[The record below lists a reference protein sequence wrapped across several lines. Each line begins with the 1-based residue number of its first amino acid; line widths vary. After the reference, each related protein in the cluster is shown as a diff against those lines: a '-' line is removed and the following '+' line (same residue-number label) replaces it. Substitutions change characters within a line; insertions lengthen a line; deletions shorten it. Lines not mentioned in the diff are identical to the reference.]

1 MEHHERRSI
10 GIQRGRSSARTMSE
24 QHARSPLRRSAGWLA
39 GREPLPLAVRAVMR
53 YYASTGVVDVP
64 ALRLRGT
71 VEDEVA
77 AIIDDAF
84 AAVEDA
90 LAAELALAD
99 PRFEYETKLTLP
111 VELTLGYCY
120 RRADDDA
127 TRERAREVAVLV
139 TEALLDG
146 DMRDAIN
153 DDEYGDFEVEAQD
166 ADPDPAEVA
175 PVAQQRLSERVLD
188 RFGEYPDGVQAA
200 YDWAVEVSERHQDED
215 SHFRELLERAR
226 EDDDDAR
233 EAIEDE
239 YKFAPIEAADY
250 DLGDGYDA
258 SVLGAEERALP
269 YCRTQYERVGVIYDG
284 MVEMFREAGI
294 DVEEGFK
301 RSVVLAIVG
310 AQVWLDDVD
319 DFEADMAEG
328 QLTPVTAE
336 YLVRDDERAA
346 YEAVGDVTSSYLDAA
361 VEHATASGSP
371 LTGIATE
378 YIYLS
383 GDPEVLPGSG

>member
-1 MEHHERRSI
+1 MTDQSV
-10 GIQRGRSSARTMSE
+10 
-24 QHARSPLRRSAGWLA
+24 RSPPRRAAGWLS
-39 GREPLPLAVRAVMR
+39 GRGALPLAVRAVLR
-53 YYASTGVVDVP
+53 YYATAGVVDVT

-71 VEDEVA
+71 VEDEVD
-77 AIIDDAF
+77 AIVADAF

-90 LAAELALAD
+90 IAAELD
-99 PRFEYETKLTLP
+99 IRDVQFDYGTKLTLP

-120 RRADDDA
+120 RQADDEA
-127 TRERAREVAVLV
+127 TRRQAREVAELV

-153 DDEYGDFEVEAQD
+153 DDEYGDFVVTAAD
-166 ADPDPAEVA
+166 GDPDPKRVA
-175 PVAQQRLSERVLD
+175 AVAQDCLSERVVE
-188 RFGEYPDGVQAA
+188 RFGEYPDQVQAA
-200 YDWAVEVSERHQDED
+200 YDWAVAVSERHQDD
-215 SHFRELLERAR
+215 DPRFRELLEAAR
-226 EDDDDAR
+226 EGDDDAR
-233 EAIEDE
+233 EAIEAE
-239 YKFAPIEAADY
+239 YRHASLEEADY
-250 DLGDGYDA
+250 DLGYGYDA
-258 SVLGAEERALP
+258 SVLGERERSLP

-284 MVEMFREAGI
+284 MVEMFREAGLPV
-294 DVEEGFK
+294 DEAFK

-336 YLVRDDERAA
+336 YLVREDDHEA
-346 YEAVGDVTSSYLDAA
+346 YEAVVDVTTAYLDAA
-361 VEHATASGSP
+361 VAHATESNSP

-383 GDPEVLPGSG
+383 GEPGVLPGSDR